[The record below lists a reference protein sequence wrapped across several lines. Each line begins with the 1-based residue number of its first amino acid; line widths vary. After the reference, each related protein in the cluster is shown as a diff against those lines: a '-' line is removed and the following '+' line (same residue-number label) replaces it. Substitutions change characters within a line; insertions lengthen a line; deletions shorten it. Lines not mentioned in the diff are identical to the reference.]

1 MQRGGLTSS
10 VSAGPSSGLYLA
22 VLCSFEARI
31 ITETIKLSQPSS
43 LDELLKKHKRQTYG
57 LLRERLAEDA
67 GSFLSLFMTRRN
79 VHSSSEVFLSPL
91 SFQRKQ
97 TGLTGRGEATAVGN
111 GIGGGFQ
118 EGGGVMLKQRW
129 ADLL

>member
-10 VSAGPSSGLYLA
+10 VSAGRSSGLYLA

-67 GSFLSLFMTRRN
+67 GSFLSLVMTRRN

-97 TGLTGRGEATAVGN
+97 TGLTGRGEGALWAMGLVVV
-111 GIGGGFQ
+111 FRR
-118 EGGGVMLKQRW
+118 GGVMLKQRW

>member
-10 VSAGPSSGLYLA
+10 VSAGRSSGLYLA

-67 GSFLSLFMTRRN
+67 GSFLSLVMTRRN

-97 TGLTGRGEATAVGN
+97 TGRGEGALWAMGLVVVFRRGGGNVEAAVG
-111 GIGGGFQ
+111 
-118 EGGGVMLKQRW
+118 
-129 ADLL
+129 